1 MRRYSSRTPLTTRS
15 SYSEL
20 GVKRLTNVLGRHAEM
35 FRARDNPGNALC
47 QTMHRRSRCAIFR
60 EHMRSAPRE
69 ALDPGQ
75 GMSCWAKHCAD
86 PAHDRHTAL
95 RRFPKR
101 RTQGVVSPTG
111 RECQFLR
118 GARIPHAVCENTTRE
133 KSTAQGMCKKCPAWR
148 QGLVKIPHGGHLS
161 RGKANDSRIGRKM
174 SELVPRAG
182 RQPSGKVNNSRR
194 GWKMFG

>member
-1 MRRYSSRTPLTTRS
+1 MRLAAIHESRPPHRRYSSRTPLTTRS

-35 FRARDNPGNALC
+35 FRARDNPGNALG

-86 PAHDRHTAL
+86 PAPDRHTVGAAEISPAQDSGL
-95 RRFPKR
+95 RY
-101 RTQGVVSPTG
+101 
-111 RECQFLR
+111 
-118 GARIPHAVCENTTRE
+118 
-133 KSTAQGMCKKCPAWR
+133 
-148 QGLVKIPHGGHLS
+148 
-161 RGKANDSRIGRKM
+161 
-174 SELVPRAG
+174 
-182 RQPSGKVNNSRR
+182 
-194 GWKMFG
+194 